1 MAASSDSE
9 VARTLAPC
17 PRPVNHFV
25 RVGDLKDHRRK
36 RSSKF
41 RGNECKRALPGTRL
55 VFRRNRKSD
64 RADRKFQPDEF
75 AILGFLAG
83 CFMGSK
89 DISIKHPGRLDIGH
103 LDVKHSAFPCHV
115 PINQQRRA
123 LSLKVMN
130 GIT

>member
-9 VARTLAPC
+9 VARILAPC
-17 PRPVNHFV
+17 PTARSTISSGSV
-25 RVGDLKDHRRK
+25 DLKDHRRK
-36 RSSKF
+36 RGSKF

-103 LDVKHSAFPCHV
+103 LDVKHSTFPCHV

-123 LSLKVMN
+123 LSLKVM
-130 GIT
+130 